1 MFGKLKEK
9 AQEKAKEKA
18 MEKLEDEIRPAI
30 EEKIELFQNLKP
42 SDVNDDEK
50 YKALIVT
57 PLWEVAKMQSGGA
70 IGVAQ
75 KFVDVETRF
84 NDGLFNVRDEL
95 VQVEGEAVA
104 LDPEF
109 NDKVVPVLIESIKG

>member
-1 MFGKLKEK
+1 MLGNLKEK
-9 AQEKAKEKA
+9 AKAQA
-18 MEKLEDEIRPAI
+18 MEKLENEIAPAV

-50 YKALIVT
+50 YKALIVS

-70 IGVAQ
+70 IEVAQ
-75 KFVDVETRF
+75 KFIDVETKF

-95 VQVEGEAVA
+95 VQVEGETVS

-109 NDKVVPVLIESIKG
+109 NDKVVSVLIQSFK

>member
-1 MFGKLKEK
+1 MLGNLK
-9 AQEKAKEKA
+9 AKAKETA
-18 MEKLEDEIRPAI
+18 MEKLENEIAPAV

-70 IGVAQ
+70 IDVAQ
-75 KFVDVETRF
+75 KFVDVETKF
-84 NDGLFNVRDEL
+84 SDGLFNVRNEL
-95 VQVEGEAVA
+95 VQVEGETVS

-109 NDKVVPVLIESIKG
+109 NDKVMPVLIESIKG